1 MIKNILVSYSL
12 LMSTFVFA
20 LVPVEGI
27 LLGEAVNEY
36 QQDPLNYIFRD
47 RYDKSSDEENS
58 KFRLYQ
64 DALFRGVVLK
74 EECSYFKAPVYATP
88 WMEKQAKRSVVASV
102 QYIGLDTTI
111 KAIGAYAKK
120 FELSEDAFKKLS
132 QNLVKNYCSKNITV
146 FSVKRIEQALNY
158 YYKNPQTEIIPTV
171 QSSPFMTS
179 IYKEKTE
186 SLHARSNEFDQA
198 VNNFKSF
205 CSWGGDVTDYRLM
218 VPFLSNNFIMSFMIK
233 NMTGYKSK
241 YEPKTTSVIL
251 PESNDTV
258 QVICEDL
265 ICRKVPIERFRE
277 SFPRSIGSTGLSTDL
292 VKLYCHHFK
301 YQNYSTTN
309 TIPEVKAWVKKM
321 ELEDPIFE
329 TSFFISLMTGVP
341 DVIFGVDTYRDLPV
355 IAKSSIDD
363 RWSSWAN
370 ETLNLFSKDMLFEE
384 SLKIKANPRRDRL
397 ALRTEGFMLDFSVTL
412 GEMDKIVDQN
422 DKLTAS
428 FDFKISKNYIRNVRS
443 KWIEF
448 SNNIDLEGRKA
459 FRDEVAKYIDIQLK
473 EKQRYFRQ
481 KMWHKDFSR
490 LIVEELVEQVLAYR
504 GPMFDSYKDEML
516 RVPVKFS
523 YGVFALGY
531 LRYRADVRAGR
542 LKLNL

>member
-1 MIKNILVSYSL
+1 MIKNILVGYSL
-12 LMSTFVFA
+12 FMSTLAFA

-58 KFRLYQ
+58 KFRLYRA
-64 DALFRGVVLK
+64 ALSGGVNLK
-74 EECSYFKAPVYATP
+74 ESCGYLKAPTYATP
-88 WMEKQAKRSVVASV
+88 WMEKQAKRSVVATV
-102 QYIGLDTTI
+102 QYIGLDTSI
-111 KAIGAYAKK
+111 KAIGAYANK
-120 FELSEDAFKKLS
+120 FELSDDAFKKLS

-146 FSVKRIEQALNY
+146 FSIKRIEQALNY
-158 YYKNPQTEIIPTV
+158 YYTNPQTELIPSV
-171 QSSPFMTS
+171 QNSPFMTS

-186 SLHARSNEFDQA
+186 SLQARSNEFDQA
-198 VNNFKSF
+198 VNNFKTF

-233 NMTGYKSK
+233 NMVGLKAK
-241 YEPKTTSVIL
+241 YEPTKKSVVFTQ
-251 PESNDTV
+251 SMDTV
-258 QVICEDL
+258 QVVCNDL
-265 ICRKVPIERFRE
+265 ICRKVAKERFNE
-277 SFPRSIGSTGLSTDL
+277 SFPLSIGSTGLFTDL
-292 VKLYCHHFK
+292 FKLYCHHFK
-301 YQNYSTTN
+301 YQNYSTAD
-309 TIPEVKAWVKKM
+309 TIPEVKTWVKKM

-341 DVIFGVDTYRDLPV
+341 DVIFGVDTYRDLPIV
-355 IAKSSIDD
+355 AKSSIDD
-363 RWSSWAN
+363 RWTSWAN

-397 ALRTEGFMLDFSVTL
+397 ALRTEGFLLDFSVTL
-412 GEMDKIVDQN
+412 GEMDRIVDQN

-428 FDFKISKNYIRNVRS
+428 FDFKLSKNYIRHVRS

-448 SNNIDLEGRKA
+448 SDNIDLEGRKA

-473 EKQRYFRQ
+473 EKQKYFRQ
-481 KMWHKDFSR
+481 KMWNEDFSR

-531 LRYRADVRAGR
+531 LRYRADVKAGR

>member
-1 MIKNILVSYSL
+1 MIKNILVGYSL
-12 LMSTFVFA
+12 FMSTLVFA

-58 KFRLYQ
+58 KFRLYRA
-64 DALFRGVVLK
+64 ALSGGVNLK
-74 EECSYFKAPVYATP
+74 ESCGYLKAPTYATP
-88 WMEKQAKRSVVASV
+88 WMEKQAKRSVVATV
-102 QYIGLDTTI
+102 QYIGLDTSI
-111 KAIGAYAKK
+111 KAIGAYANK
-120 FELSEDAFKKLS
+120 FELSDDAFKKLS

-146 FSVKRIEQALNY
+146 FSIKRIEQALNY
-158 YYKNPQTEIIPTV
+158 YYTNPQTELIPSV
-171 QSSPFMTS
+171 QNSPFMTS

-186 SLHARSNEFDQA
+186 SLQARSNEFDQA
-198 VNNFKSF
+198 VNNFKTF

-233 NMTGYKSK
+233 NMVGLKAK
-241 YEPKTTSVIL
+241 YEPTKKSVVFTQ
-251 PESNDTV
+251 SMDTV
-258 QVICEDL
+258 QVVCNDL
-265 ICRKVPIERFRE
+265 ICRKVAKERFNE
-277 SFPRSIGSTGLSTDL
+277 SFPLSIGSTGLFTDL
-292 VKLYCHHFK
+292 FKLYCHHFK
-301 YQNYSTTN
+301 YQNYSTAD
-309 TIPEVKAWVKKM
+309 TIPEVKTWVKKM

-341 DVIFGVDTYRDLPV
+341 DVIFGVDTYRDLPIV
-355 IAKSSIDD
+355 AKSSIDD
-363 RWSSWAN
+363 RWTSWAN

-397 ALRTEGFMLDFSVTL
+397 ALRTEGFLLDFSVTL
-412 GEMDKIVDQN
+412 GEMDRIVDQN

-428 FDFKISKNYIRNVRS
+428 FDFKLSKNYIRHVRS

-448 SNNIDLEGRKA
+448 SDNIDLEGRKA

-473 EKQRYFRQ
+473 EKQKYFRQ
-481 KMWHKDFSR
+481 KMWNEDFSR

-531 LRYRADVRAGR
+531 LRYRADVKAGR